1 MMSQN
6 RMETKDR
13 IRARN
18 DYVVN
23 LKAELEIR
31 NLNERIDNLLTDQW
45 QRLLEIQKIQM
56 DIMNELV
63 EKNK

>member
-1 MMSQN
+1 
-6 RMETKDR
+6 METKDR

-56 DIMNELV
+56 DIMSELV
-63 EKNK
+63 EKGK